1 MLVPR
6 GEISSNLKTTMV
18 GLRRGEKPHSLTL
31 IYHNRSCFRNSED
44 TLFHFFIF
52 FQPNFVNANNQI
64 KRESRLLYRSNQSK
78 QKTPS

>member
-6 GEISSNLKTTMV
+6 GEISSNLTTMV

-31 IYHNRSCFRNSED
+31 ILVYHNRSCIRSSGD
-44 TLFHFFIF
+44 TLFHYFIF

-64 KRESRLLYRSNQSK
+64 KR
-78 QKTPS
+78 